1 MLVVGTCRVEKGG
14 QSIKAQRQGA
24 ATMMSGSERQRI
36 VDQMAETMAS
46 GRPQL
51 ADNPEFPN
59 FITAWRDRIGE
70 TPAQRLEWVLGFLKK
85 DLTRLL
91 PGERAAL
98 GWGLRVIAIFSL
110 RMGAGARGG
119 LRTSLRPMSDEAL
132 AGYQREVREGLRGLL
147 SSEMTAWR
155 LPAEPALSRKARA
168 PGFEYLFLGDERAGV
183 LGGIANLVL
192 EAGDRLRACR
202 QCGDPFV
209 AKENRQ
215 HYCAPACSQR
225 ARNQRRKPRRAK
237 LRKRGR

>member
-1 MLVVGTCRVEKGG
+1 MRTQG
-14 QSIKAQRQGA
+14 QGA
-24 ATMMSGSERQRI
+24 ATAMSATERQRI

-51 ADNPEFPN
+51 ADHPEFPS
-59 FITAWRDRIGE
+59 FMTAWRDRIGE
-70 TPAQRLEWVLGFLKK
+70 TPAQRLEWVLGFLKR

-91 PGERAAL
+91 PGEQAAL

-132 AGYQREVREGLRGLL
+132 AAYQREVREGLRGLL
-147 SSEMTAWR
+147 SPDMTPWR
-155 LPAEPALSRKARA
+155 LPAEPALARKPRSS
-168 PGFEYLFLGDERAGV
+168 GFEYLFLGDERAGV

-215 HYCAPACSQR
+215 HYCTPACSQR
-225 ARNQRRKPRRAK
+225 ARNQRRKPRLAK
-237 LRKRGR
+237 RRKGGR